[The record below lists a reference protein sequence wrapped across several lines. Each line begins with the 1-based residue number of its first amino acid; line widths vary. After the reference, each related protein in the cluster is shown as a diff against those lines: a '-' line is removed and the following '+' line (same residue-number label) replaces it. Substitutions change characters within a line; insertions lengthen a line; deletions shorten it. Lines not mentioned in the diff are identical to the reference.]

1 MFNNLFIYII
11 IYLILNKV
19 YNINLFKIT
28 KKINIWIIF
37 NKIDFSYNIIINIFK
52 LIPNLF
58 F

>member
-28 KKINIWIIF
+28 KKINI
-37 NKIDFSYNIIINIFK
+37 
-52 LIPNLF
+52 
-58 F
+58 